1 MEFSI
6 LKDDI
11 PQEKIRES
19 FLKLVESVNEQEIQ
33 RAEFEKSTGS

>member
-1 MEFSI
+1 M
-6 LKDDI
+6 KDEI

-33 RAEFEKSTGS
+33 RAEFEKRMGS